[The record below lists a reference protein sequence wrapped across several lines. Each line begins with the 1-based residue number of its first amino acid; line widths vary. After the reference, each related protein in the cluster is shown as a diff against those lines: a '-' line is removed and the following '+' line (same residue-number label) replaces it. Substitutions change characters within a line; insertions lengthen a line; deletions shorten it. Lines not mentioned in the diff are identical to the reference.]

1 MLRKVAICALMA
13 SALVAAGCGSSDD
26 STSDAD
32 TQAIEELVAKMN
44 RATQDKD
51 ASAFCLI
58 VQPSAVEKTFH
69 DIDRCVSETK
79 PILKAAGKQ
88 PELEVASVDV
98 DGDVAT
104 VQFAGD
110 SGGEAQFVK
119 EGSQWYVPL
128 DTGDDSTVDTGVG
141 TDGTG
146 D

>member
-1 MLRKVAICALMA
+1 MLRKVAICALIA
-13 SALVAAGCGSSDD
+13 STLVAVGCGDSGD

-32 TQAIEELVAKMN
+32 TQAIKELVTKMN
-44 RATQDKD
+44 EATQARD

-58 VQPSAVEKTFH
+58 MQPSAVEKTFH
-69 DIDRCVSETK
+69 DIDRCVSETR

-88 PELEVASVDV
+88 PELEVESVEV

-110 SGGEAQFVK
+110 AGGEARFVR

-128 DTGDDSTVDTGVG
+128 DTGDDSTVDTSVG
-141 TDGTG
+141 TDGTDG
-146 D
+146 